1 VFGAPQSSP
10 PFRWHPAALVVCAI
24 LATPLAA
31 QQTKKPAAKP
41 ASPPS
46 SAPAAPASPSMPDAI
61 ELANQA
67 DLFVQPGNG
76 PLGSLVSGAKGRV
89 LGQSGEWVR
98 VQFEGWVRSSDLRPE
113 SGSAALGVSAAEVR
127 ADPARYVG
135 KTLDWRLQLVS
146 IQTADELRPEIPAG
160 QPYLLMRGPLPEPGF
175 VYVMLSRSALPRFR
189 ALPPL
194 AELTLRLTIRAAST
208 RYLPT
213 PVAELVAVVDSTGR

>member
-1 VFGAPQSSP
+1 
-10 PFRWHPAALVVCAI
+10 
-24 LATPLAA
+24 
-31 QQTKKPAAKP
+31 
-41 ASPPS
+41 
-46 SAPAAPASPSMPDAI
+46 MPDAV

-67 DLFVQPGNG
+67 DLFVQPGAG
-76 PLGSLVSGAKGRV
+76 ALGNLVSGARGRV

-98 VQFEGWVRSSDLRPE
+98 VQFEGWVRASDLRPE
-113 SGSAALGVSAAEVR
+113 SGSAARGVSAAEVR
-127 ADPARYVG
+127 ADPNRYVG

-175 VYVMLSRSALPRFR
+175 VYVMLSRTALPRFR

-213 PVAELVAVVDSTGR
+213 PVAELVAVVDSAGP

>member
-1 VFGAPQSSP
+1 
-10 PFRWHPAALVVCAI
+10 
-24 LATPLAA
+24 
-31 QQTKKPAAKP
+31 
-41 ASPPS
+41 
-46 SAPAAPASPSMPDAI
+46 MPDAI
-61 ELANQA
+61 ELATQT

-76 PLGSLVSGAKGRV
+76 PLGNLVPGAKGRV

-98 VQFEGWVRSSDLRPE
+98 VQFEGWVRASDLRPE
-113 SGSAALGVSAAEVR
+113 SGSATLGVSAAEVR

-175 VYVMLSRSALPRFR
+175 VYVMLSRSAVDRFK

-194 AELTLRLTIRAAST
+194 AELTLRVTIRAART

-213 PVAELVAVVDSTGR
+213 PVAELVAVVDSLGR

>member
-1 VFGAPQSSP
+1 
-10 PFRWHPAALVVCAI
+10 VVTCVI

-31 QQTKKPAAKP
+31 QQTKKPAP
-41 ASPPS
+41 PPS
-46 SAPAAPASPSMPDAI
+46 SPAASAPAAPALPDAV

-67 DLFVQPGNG
+67 DLFVQPGTG
-76 PLGSLVSGAKGRV
+76 PLGNLVPGAKGRV

-98 VQFEGWVRSSDLRPE
+98 VQFEGWVQASDLRPE
-113 SGSAALGVSAAEVR
+113 SGSATLGVSAAEVR

-175 VYVMLSRSALPRFR
+175 VYVMLPRADVARFK

-213 PVAELVAVVDSTGR
+213 PVAELVAVVDSTRR

>member
-1 VFGAPQSSP
+1 VIGAPQSSP
-10 PFRWHPAALVVCAI
+10 PFRWHPAALVACAI
-24 LATPLAA
+24 FTAPLAA
-31 QQTKKPAAKP
+31 QQAKKPAAAP
-41 ASPPS
+41 APTAPAVA
-46 SAPAAPASPSMPDAI
+46 APAAAPPMPDAV
-61 ELANQA
+61 ELANPA
-67 DLFVQPGNG
+67 DLFVQPGTG
-76 PLGSLVSGAKGRV
+76 SLGSLTSGVRGRV

-98 VQFEGWVRSSDLRPE
+98 VQFEGWVRASDLRPE
-113 SGSAALGVSAAEVR
+113 SGSPPIGVSAAEVR

-175 VYVMLSRSALPRFR
+175 VYVMVPRAQLDQFK
-189 ALPPL
+189 AMPPL

-213 PVAELVAVVDSTGR
+213 PVAELVAVVDSTRR

>member
-1 VFGAPQSSP
+1 
-10 PFRWHPAALVVCAI
+10 
-24 LATPLAA
+24 
-31 QQTKKPAAKP
+31 
-41 ASPPS
+41 
-46 SAPAAPASPSMPDAI
+46 MPDAI
-61 ELANQA
+61 ELANSA
-67 DLFVQPGNG
+67 DLFVQPGT
-76 PLGSLVSGAKGRV
+76 GSLGTLVTGTRGRV

-98 VQFEGWVRSSDLRPE
+98 VQFAGWVRASDLRPE
-113 SGSAALGVSAAEVR
+113 SGSAVVGVSAAEVR

-175 VYVMLSRSALPRFR
+175 VYVMVPRNELVRFK

-194 AELTLRLTIRAAST
+194 AELTLRVSIRAAST

-213 PVAELVAVVDSTGR
+213 PVAELVAVVDSARR

>member
-1 VFGAPQSSP
+1 
-10 PFRWHPAALVVCAI
+10 
-24 LATPLAA
+24 
-31 QQTKKPAAKP
+31 
-41 ASPPS
+41 
-46 SAPAAPASPSMPDAI
+46 MPDAV

-67 DLFVQPGNG
+67 DVFVQPGTG
-76 PLGSLVSGAKGRV
+76 ALGNLAAGTHARA

-98 VQFEGWVRSSDLRPE
+98 VQFEGWVRAADLRPE
-113 SGSAALGVSAAEVR
+113 TGSAALGVSAAEVR

-160 QPYLLMRGPLPEPGF
+160 QPYLLMRGPMPEPGF
-175 VYVMLSRSALPRFR
+175 VYVMLPRSAVPRFQ
-189 ALPPL
+189 AMPPL

>member
-1 VFGAPQSSP
+1 VIGAPQSSP

-31 QQTKKPAAKP
+31 QQTRKP
-41 ASPPS
+41 ASKPPS
-46 SAPAAPASPSMPDAI
+46 PTVAAAAPAMPDAV
-61 ELANQA
+61 ELATQA
-67 DLFVQPGNG
+67 DLFVLPGTG
-76 PLGSLVSGAKGRV
+76 SLGNLVSGAKGRV

-98 VQFEGWVRSSDLRPE
+98 VQFEGWVRASDLRPE

-127 ADPARYVG
+127 ADPNRYVG

-175 VYVMLSRSALPRFR
+175 VYVMLPRTALARFR

-194 AELTLRLTIRAAST
+194 TELTLRVTIRAART

>member
-1 VFGAPQSSP
+1 
-10 PFRWHPAALVVCAI
+10 
-24 LATPLAA
+24 
-31 QQTKKPAAKP
+31 
-41 ASPPS
+41 
-46 SAPAAPASPSMPDAI
+46 MPDAI
-61 ELANQA
+61 ELANPA
-67 DLFVQPGNG
+67 ELFVQPGAAA
-76 PLGSLVSGAKGRV
+76 LGNLVMGARGRV

-98 VQFEGWVRSSDLRPE
+98 VQFEGWVRASDLKPE
-113 SGSAALGVSAAEVR
+113 SGSAVLGVSAAEVR
-127 ADPARYVG
+127 SDPARYVG

-175 VYVMLSRSALPRFR
+175 VYVTLPRTALPQFR

-213 PVAELVAVVDSTGR
+213 PVAELVAVVDSTRR

>member
-1 VFGAPQSSP
+1 
-10 PFRWHPAALVVCAI
+10 
-24 LATPLAA
+24 
-31 QQTKKPAAKP
+31 
-41 ASPPS
+41 
-46 SAPAAPASPSMPDAI
+46 MPDAV

-67 DLFVQPGNG
+67 DVFLQPGAVA
-76 PLGSLVSGAKGRV
+76 LGSLASGTRGRV

-98 VQFEGWVRSSDLRPE
+98 VRFEGWVRASDLRPE

-127 ADPARYVG
+127 ADPTRYVG
-135 KTLDWRLQLVS
+135 KTLDWRMQLVS

-175 VYVMLSRSALPRFR
+175 VYVMLPRSSVARFR

-194 AELTLRLTIRAAST
+194 AELTLRVTIRAAST

-213 PVAELVAVVDSTGR
+213 PVVELVAVVDSIGR

>member
-1 VFGAPQSSP
+1 
-10 PFRWHPAALVVCAI
+10 
-24 LATPLAA
+24 
-31 QQTKKPAAKP
+31 
-41 ASPPS
+41 
-46 SAPAAPASPSMPDAI
+46 MPNAI
-61 ELANQA
+61 ELATQA

-76 PLGSLVSGAKGRV
+76 PLGNLVAGAKGRV

-98 VQFEGWVRSSDLRPE
+98 VQFEGWVRASDLRPE
-113 SGSAALGVSAAEVR
+113 SGSATLGVSAAEVR

-175 VYVMLSRSALPRFR
+175 VYVMLPRSAVDRFK

-194 AELTLRLTIRAAST
+194 AELTLRLTIRAART

-213 PVAELVAVVDSTGR
+213 PVAELVAVVDSLGR